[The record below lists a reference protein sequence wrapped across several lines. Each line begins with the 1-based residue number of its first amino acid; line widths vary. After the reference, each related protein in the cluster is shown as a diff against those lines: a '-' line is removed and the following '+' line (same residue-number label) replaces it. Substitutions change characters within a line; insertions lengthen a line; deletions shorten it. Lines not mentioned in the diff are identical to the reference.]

1 MQEQETKRIEE
12 EVVDNNTDYIEAIK
26 DLKQNSVD
34 KAKYDALRL
43 ENKKLIQTLV
53 NGEVIETPMKDMD
66 KKLDEKI
73 DSLRNSLF
81 SENTESMTNLEYWDK
96 TLQLR
101 KALIERGDTD
111 PFVPQGNKVSAT
123 QADYDKAEKVATIM
137 QEMVDNAEGDPNVF
151 LNEYQRRVKDTALKK
166 K

>member
-1 MQEQETKRIEE
+1 MQEQEVKRIEE